1 MNENDL
7 GTFPFGNPVLRV
19 EQTERVPKP
28 VFILGVYGSAVYG
41 QFKPRKSQ
49 VSIRYLPIANEPE
62 ICWSGG
68 QDLVKNIISDLKI
81 PKEAGKLFPELS
93 IANGFIGKSLDKY
106 FLNPLK
112 IKREQV
118 WICNLI
124 PFHVLNKKERKSI
137 KKYNDIHSE
146 LNLPKASIPTKKD
159 RWNFINKK
167 RFREIIE
174 ELFKSRAEVIITLG
188 QQPLNWFLSE
198 FDNNVD
204 HLLNLKNYGAL
215 TEVQIESMKIKL
227 LPLFHPK
234 QLLKERNRD
243 TRVGL
248 LHYDWIKSKAKKIK
262 MI

>member
-1 MNENDL
+1 MNNNIL

-19 EQTERVPKP
+19 QQIERDPKP

-41 QFKPRKSQ
+41 QFKTKKSQ
-49 VSIRYLPIANEPE
+49 LSIRYLPIANEPE
-62 ICWSGG
+62 IFWSGG
-68 QDLVKNIISDLKI
+68 QDLVRKIISDLKI
-81 PKEAGKLFPELS
+81 PKEIGKLSPELS
-93 IANGFIGKSLDKY
+93 IVNGFMGKSLDKY

-124 PFHVLNKKERKSI
+124 PHHVLNKNERKSI
-137 KKYNDIHSE
+137 KKYNNIQGE

-159 RWNFINKK
+159 RWNFITKK

-174 ELFKSRAEVIITLG
+174 ELFQSRADVIITLG
-188 QQPLNWFLSE
+188 QQPLKWFLKE

-204 HLLNLKNYGAL
+204 QLLNIKDYGVL
-215 TEVQIESMKIKL
+215 TEVQIESINIKL

-248 LHYDWIKSKAKKIK
+248 LHYDWLKLKAKKIK
-262 MI
+262 LV